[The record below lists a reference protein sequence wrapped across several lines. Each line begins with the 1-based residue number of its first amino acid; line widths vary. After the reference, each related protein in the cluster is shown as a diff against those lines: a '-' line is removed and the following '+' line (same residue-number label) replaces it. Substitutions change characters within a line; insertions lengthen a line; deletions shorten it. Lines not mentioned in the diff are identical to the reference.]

1 MRLHGGAMLL
11 AAMTATAVQADPIAD
26 PIADFYRGN
35 TIRIINWASAG
46 GEYDIH
52 GKLVSRF
59 LGRHLPGQPTVLH
72 QTMTGGGGLVA
83 ANYLYNVAPK
93 DGTTL
98 GIMVSSLPL
107 SQVLGDA
114 AVRFDAGRFNWIG
127 TIAPTQ
133 ECLVA
138 WHTTGVKTWDEMTK
152 REFVL
157 GASGAG
163 SPSVMVPTVMNALL
177 GTKIKIV
184 PGYPGGA
191 QINLA
196 MERGESM
203 GRWNTL
209 SSWKVTNPNWIANK
223 NIVFL
228 VQSALKT
235 SNGVTDAPLLTEL
248 ARNDDDR
255 KIFALLATG
264 SELGRPLVGSPGIP
278 PERLA
283 ALINAYRALFKDE
296 DFRHEAQNLKIEIDP
311 IIGQDLQAIVTSALA
326 TPKPLAERLKKL
338 VE

>member
-1 MRLHGGAMLL
+1 MLL

>member
-1 MRLHGGAMLL
+1 MRLHGGAMLV
-11 AAMTATAVQADPIAD
+11 AAMMATAAQADPV
-26 PIADFYRGN
+26 ADFYRGN

-107 SQVLGDA
+107 SQVLGDS
-114 AVRFDAGRFNWIG
+114 AVRFDAGRFHWIG

-138 WHTTGVKTWDEMTK
+138 WHTTGITTWNEMTK

-177 GTKIKIV
+177 GTRIKIV

-235 SNGVTDAPLLTEL
+235 SHGVTDAPLLTDL

>member
-1 MRLHGGAMLL
+1 MFLSAIL
-11 AAMTATAVQADPIAD
+11 AATMANIAATTAQADPV
-26 PIADFYRGN
+26 ADFYRGN

-52 GKLVSRF
+52 GRLISRF
-59 LGRHLPGQPTVLH
+59 LGRHLPGQPTVIH
-72 QTMTGGGGLVA
+72 QSMTGGGGLVA

-93 DGTTL
+93 DGTSL

-107 SQVLGDA
+107 SQVLGDQ

-127 TIAPTQ
+127 TISRTQ
-133 ECLVA
+133 ESLVA
-138 WHTTGVKTWDEMTK
+138 WHTTGIKSWDEMTK

-163 SPSVMVPTVMNALL
+163 SSSVMVPTVMNALL

-196 MERGESM
+196 MEHGESM

-209 SSWKVTNPNWIANK
+209 TSWKVTNPNWIANK
-223 NIVFL
+223 NIIFL
-228 VQSALKT
+228 VQSALNKPE
-235 SNGVTDAPLLTEL
+235 GFTDAPLLMDL
-248 ARNDDDR
+248 ARDADDR

-264 SELGRPLVGSPGIP
+264 SELGRPLVGTPGIP
-278 PERLA
+278 ADRLA
-283 ALINAYRALFKDE
+283 ALIAAYRAIFQDGE
-296 DFRHEAQNLKIEIDP
+296 FRQEAESLKIEIDP
-311 IIGQDLQAIVTSALA
+311 VIGQDLQSLVTTALA